1 MVNSNFR
8 RETPKKAPTKKW
20 VIRSKKVCSKS
31 NQRDRAH
38 LLKHLPSWVTEK
50 IMRFRLIP
58 DLQRLRKEKK
68 RRSRVP

>member
-1 MVNSNFR
+1 
-8 RETPKKAPTKKW
+8 
-20 VIRSKKVCSKS
+20 
-31 NQRDRAH
+31 
-38 LLKHLPSWVTEK
+38 VTEK